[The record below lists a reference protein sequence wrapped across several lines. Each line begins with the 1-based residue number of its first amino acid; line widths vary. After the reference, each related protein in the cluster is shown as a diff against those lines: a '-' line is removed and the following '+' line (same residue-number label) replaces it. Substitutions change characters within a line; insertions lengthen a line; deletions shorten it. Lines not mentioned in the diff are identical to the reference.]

1 MVLEGTAR
9 AIARETQVH
18 NRRIKRLALV
28 DPGLGVLGMVTGS
41 GPEPMYNLYAWEN
54 ERDVVRGPLPR
65 CLFAAHRGA
74 SPVSFLLSPRP
85 SHLIRRL
92 PASATDAVPGTRPT
106 RNRYRALH
114 LHPVRTAQTRLRT
127 PAARQRT
134 RRHPPHYHPT
144 NQTGKAGNGGTPHQ
158 GPLQLHQAEAPRLPS
173 YGLVRTYHGWVERH
187 LHPSGCALG

>member
-41 GPEPMYNLYAWEN
+41 GPEPMYNLYEG
-54 ERDVVRGPLPR
+54 ERERHVVRGPLPR

-85 SHLIRRL
+85 SHLELDLHRRRRVPPVPR
-92 PASATDAVPGTRPT
+92 PAPPPPSA
-106 RNRYRALH
+106 L
-114 LHPVRTAQTRLRT
+114 
-127 PAARQRT
+127 
-134 RRHPPHYHPT
+134 
-144 NQTGKAGNGGTPHQ
+144 
-158 GPLQLHQAEAPRLPS
+158 
-173 YGLVRTYHGWVERH
+173 
-187 LHPSGCALG
+187 